1 MSKAL
6 PVYTLAF
13 PESRIASHAYR
24 DGVFD
29 VLLVR
34 LDGCSPMPF
43 PYRLGGAE
51 ADAYIAGKEEGARLA
66 DDVLGWPTR
75 SPQSRYQAA

>member
-24 DGVFD
+24 AGVFD
-29 VLLVR
+29 TLLTL

-43 PYRLGGAE
+43 PYLAGSAD
-51 ADAYIAGKEEGARLA
+51 ADAYKAGKREADELVTALA
-66 DDVLGWPTR
+66 GGV
-75 SPQSRYQAA
+75 AA

>member
-24 DGVFD
+24 AGVFD
-29 VLLVR
+29 TLLTL

-43 PYRLGGAE
+43 PYLAGSAE
-51 ADAYIAGKEEGARLA
+51 ADAYKAGKAEGESLA
-66 DDVLGWPTR
+66 SCLTHPTEV
-75 SPQSRYQAA
+75 AA